1 MALADR
7 YPDSE
12 ASAVF
17 ERAGLPRQAVTAWLG
32 CDDAIAS
39 DYRQAVETFSRRWRI
54 GAELLGSLA
63 AKPARSDAQ
72 VAAAAA
78 ILERDRAARADFL
91 SVHLDSLYSRLTDD

>member
-7 YPDSE
+7 YPRNE
-12 ASAVF
+12 ASAEF
-17 ERAGLPRQAVTAWLG
+17 ERAGLPRETVTAWLG

-54 GAELLGSLA
+54 GAELLASLA
-63 AKPARSDAQ
+63 AKAARSYAQ

-78 ILERDRAARADFL
+78 ILERDRAARTDF
-91 SVHLDSLYSRLTDD
+91 V